1 MGRYDG
7 RRKITNANALY
18 EEMLE
23 KRGIKK
29 VTQYSS
35 PQLKYPPP
43 EKIAA
48 TLKRVGHVWKHGDK
62 FWKLASEFYGD
73 AQLWWVIAWF
83 NKKPTESHCKL
94 GDIIYIP
101 TPLETVLY
109 HYSVG

>member
-83 NKKPTESHCKL
+83 NKKPTEAHLKL
-94 GDIIYIP
+94 GDRIQIP
-101 TPLETVLY
+101 MPLTTVMKYLR
-109 HYSVG
+109 SG